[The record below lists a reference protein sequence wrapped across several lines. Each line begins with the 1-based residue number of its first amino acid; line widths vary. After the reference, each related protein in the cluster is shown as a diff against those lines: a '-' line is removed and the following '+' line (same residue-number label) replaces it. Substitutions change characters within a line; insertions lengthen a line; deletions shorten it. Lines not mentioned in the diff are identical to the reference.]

1 MDSAYI
7 LNLVLKEF
15 PPMRSH
21 RYLLVLLVVFGSVI
35 PSVLPAQ
42 GATPA
47 QAIRAVLDKQVVDW
61 NRGDLTSFATGY
73 KNSPDILFMG
83 AKIAKGYAQMVDTY
97 RKNYS
102 TKEKMGVLTFSALE
116 VQPLDEHFATVT
128 GNFHLERT
136 AAGGGNADGYFLLV
150 FEKTP
155 DGWKIVRDATT
166 VPPKKAVQ

>member
-1 MDSAYI
+1 VRT
-7 LNLVLKEF
+7 LRFLVLI
-15 PPMRSH
+15 
-21 RYLLVLLVVFGSVI
+21 VLVV
-35 PSVLPAQ
+35 PSVVFAQ
-42 GATPA
+42 NTREA

-83 AKIAKGYAQMVDTY
+83 AKISRGYAQMVETY
-97 RKNYS
+97 SKNYS
-102 TKEKMGVLTFSALE
+102 TKEKMGILGFTNLE

-136 AAGGGNADGYFLLV
+136 QAGGGNADGYFLLV

-155 DGWKIVRDATT
+155 GGWKIVRDAST
-166 VPPKKAVQ
+166 VTPKKTVQ